1 MPDLTTDRNALWQ
14 RQLKRLRGMLSPVLN
29 SNAFYRDKLNR
40 AGIYRPED
48 IQTRD
53 DYRRLPFTT
62 KAELSADQAARP
74 PYGSNLTFPPE
85 SLYPRAS
92 NIGDYGRAFGLVGY
106 GRELGLVC
114 ALLDLCVSRGGRD
127 GK

>member
-1 MPDLTTDRNALWQ
+1 MPDLNTDRNALWQ
-14 RQLKRLRGMLSPVLN
+14 RQVKRLRGMLSSVLN
-29 SNAFYRDKLNR
+29 GNDFYRNKLNR

-48 IQTRD
+48 VQTRD

-62 KAELSADQAARP
+62 KAELSADQMAYP
-74 PYGSNLTFPPE
+74 PYGSNVTFPPDH
-85 SLYPRAS
+85 YIPRPS
-92 NIGDYGRAFGLVGY
+92 NIGDDGRAFELAGY